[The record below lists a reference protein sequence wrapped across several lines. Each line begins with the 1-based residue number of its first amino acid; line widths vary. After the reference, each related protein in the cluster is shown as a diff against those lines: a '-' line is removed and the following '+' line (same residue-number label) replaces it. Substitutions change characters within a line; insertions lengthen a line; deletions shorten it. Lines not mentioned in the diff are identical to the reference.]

1 MVRAR
6 VMVDGGRRW
15 CEARAKVLWN
25 ERSMIIVSEEGKGNE
40 ERRDVGDS
48 YRMSLWPCS
57 ALWNVLTVQIVL
69 YLSCT

>member
-48 YRMSLWPCS
+48 YRM
-57 ALWNVLTVQIVL
+57 
-69 YLSCT
+69 